1 MLRAARGE
9 GDVTVVPMLNVVLC
23 EGASTHAGIDVSDH
37 HDTITTLINGWS
49 VHHVPATGST
59 NDDLVAMYRDGVRGR
74 HVVVADH
81 QRVGRGRR
89 GREWAAPAGENLLMS
104 VLIDPA
110 PDPVHAAVWRAG
122 LAIVAAARITPG
134 APVCTL
140 KWPNDVVTDGDEK
153 VAGIL
158 STVAVGSDASTAVV
172 VGCGVNIGWA
182 PDGAACVGRG
192 TAATS
197 SEAVWAFLGK
207 VLAAIDTFVD
217 ADLHGLY
224 RAELATLGRRV
235 RVEMAAGT
243 SAGHIDGRAVG
254 IDAAGRLEVLD
265 ECAVT
270 HRIDVGDVI
279 HLRPQG

>member
-1 MLRAARGE
+1 ML
-9 GDVTVVPMLNVVLC
+9 DVVLC
-23 EGASTHAGIDVSDH
+23 PGASTLWGIDVSNH
-37 HDTITTLINGWS
+37 HDTTTTLINGWS
-49 VHHVPATGST
+49 VHHVPTTGST
-59 NDDLVAMYRDGVRGR
+59 NDDLAAMYRDGVRGR

-81 QRVGRGRR
+81 QRAGRGRW
-89 GREWAAPAGENLLMS
+89 GREWTATAGDNLLMS

-182 PDGAACVGRG
+182 PDGAARIGRG
-192 TAATS
+192 VAATS
-197 SEAVWAFLGK
+197 TEAVWGFLGK

-235 RVEMAAGT
+235 RVDIVAGN
-243 SAGHIDGRAVG
+243 SSGHIDGRAVG

-265 ECAVT
+265 DCAVT